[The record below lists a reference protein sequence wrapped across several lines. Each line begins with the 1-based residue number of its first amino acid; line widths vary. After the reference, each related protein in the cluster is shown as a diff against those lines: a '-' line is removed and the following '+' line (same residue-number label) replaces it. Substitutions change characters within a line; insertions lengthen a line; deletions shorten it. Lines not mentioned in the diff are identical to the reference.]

1 MPRNKHKRKASA
13 HSKSKSVKG
22 PRQSWIRA
30 LNPKIFVLLGVFL
43 VALGAY
49 LLIFK
54 SHSGAMPGFAMLS
67 IIAGVV
73 IGVFA
78 GFSLPK
84 KKTD

>member
-13 HSKSKSVKG
+13 HSKSHAVKSARPSGLK
-22 PRQSWIRA
+22 A
-30 LNPKIFVLLGVFL
+30 LNPKIFVLLGVFF
-43 VALGAY
+43 VAVGVY
-49 LLIFK
+49 LLVFK

-73 IGVFA
+73 TAIFA